1 MKLQIA
7 KYKGFQHNVIV
18 DTKQ

>member
-1 MKLQIA
+1 MKIQIA

>member
-7 KYKGFQHNVIV
+7 KYKRFQHNVIV